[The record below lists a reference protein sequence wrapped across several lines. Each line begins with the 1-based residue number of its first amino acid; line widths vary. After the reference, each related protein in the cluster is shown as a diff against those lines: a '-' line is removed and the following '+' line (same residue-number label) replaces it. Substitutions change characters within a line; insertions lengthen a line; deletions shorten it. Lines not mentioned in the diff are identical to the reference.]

1 MKLFLFSA
9 VLALS
14 IYSKLFCQTPYM
26 IDNLYGMFP
35 GESLIYPVRVN
46 NGVIIMT
53 SRTNSMNP
61 SNLELWYTSGT
72 NASCFK
78 LLNLAYGVK
87 AANFID
93 FFQIGTRLCFA
104 ANDGSVGIEFWET
117 DGTIAGTTLI
127 KDFIPGPGGLSTA
140 NMMRLLTQN
149 KLFFSQTLANVGNE
163 FCVTDGT
170 NAGTLFLKDIYPGI
184 GSSGISELT
193 DAGNDNVYF
202 LADNSVNGK
211 ELWKSDGTTNGT
223 IMVKDILTGANTSN
237 ITIHKFVNN
246 ILFFSA
252 NDGINGKELWRS
264 DGTNAGTYLLQELTP
279 GAAGSTISNFTSYN
293 NKFVFSHNNII
304 WESDGTIAGTFSA
317 TNLPSSN
324 SATVH
329 SNFFEMNNT
338 LYFFLDKINGTTD
351 SMFLYRMT
359 NNVQNISFVKKLYAS
374 YHPQNKPIQ
383 ITQETNGKFLFLVSG
398 ASIGVSDGTPAGT
411 LISYNKICNLYS
423 IIDPYPGKS
432 FTTGLPFLNNHWL
445 CPMDL
450 GGDDYELF
458 KINHTTGVASLVK
471 NINPNGPS
479 MDHASLGW
487 TFRYGVSG
495 NKVYFL
501 ARDGVTGYE
510 LWETDGTSGGTN
522 LTLDILPGNNVSSF
536 NVPFSDDYQSICIM
550 NVDNRIYFYADTV
563 QLGKV
568 KLWTLENPVGMKEY
582 SMNSTNSTIYPNPS
596 KDFITLECENKVST
610 IEIKNLLGQS
620 LKKIKVEDSTVKLPI
635 QELPSG
641 SYLLIIS
648 KFSGNVSTKKF
659 IKME

>member
-1 MKLFLFSA
+1 
-9 VLALS
+9 
-14 IYSKLFCQTPYM
+14 M
-26 IDNLYGMFP
+26 IDNLY
-35 GESLIYPVRVN
+35 EIYPGSSQIYPQRVN

-53 SRTNSMNP
+53 SRTNSM
-61 SNLELWYTSGT
+61 SATNLELWYTSGT

-78 LLNLAYGVK
+78 LLNLGYGSK
-87 AANFID
+87 GTNFID
-93 FFQIGTRLCFA
+93 FFQIGSRLCFA

-127 KDFIPGPGGLSTA
+127 KDFIPGPGGLSTL
-140 NMMRLLTQN
+140 NMARLLTQN

-170 NAGTLFLKDIYPGI
+170 NAGTIFLKDIYPGI
-184 GSSGISELT
+184 GGSGISSIT

-211 ELWKSDGTTNGT
+211 ELWKSDGTANGT
-223 IMVKDILTGANTSN
+223 TMVKDILTGANTSN
-237 ITIHKFVNN
+237 ISIHKIVNN

-252 NDGINGKELWRS
+252 NDGINGSELWRS
-264 DGTNAGTYLLQELTP
+264 DGTNAGTYLLKELTP
-279 GAAGSTISNFTSYN
+279 GAAGSTISNFTTYN
-293 NKFVFSHNNII
+293 NKFVFSHNNVI

-329 SNFFEMNNT
+329 SNFFEMNNS
-338 LYFFLDKINGTTD
+338 LYFFLDKIYGSTD

-359 NNVQNISFVKKLYAS
+359 NNVQNITFVKKLFAS
-374 YHPQNKPIQ
+374 YHPQNKAIQ

-398 ASIGVSDGTPAGT
+398 ASIGVSDGTAAGT
-411 LISYNKICNLYS
+411 LISYNKIGHLYS
-423 IIDPYPGKS
+423 MAYPYPGKS

-471 NINPNGPS
+471 NINPNGPA

-487 TFRYGVSG
+487 TFRYGTSG

-510 LWETDGTSGGTN
+510 LWETDGTGGGTN

-536 NVPFSDDYQSICIM
+536 VVPYSDDHESICIM
-550 NVDNRIYFYADTV
+550 NVDNRIYFYADTI
-563 QLGKV
+563 QGGKV
-568 KLWTLENPVGMKEY
+568 KLWTLDNQVGLQEF
-582 SMNSTNSTIYPNPS
+582 SLNATNTSIYPNPS
-596 KDFITLECENKVST
+596 KDFITLESENKVST

-620 LKKIKVEDSTVKLPI
+620 IKKVKVDGSTFKLPI
-635 QELPSG
+635 QELSNG

-648 KFSGNVSTKKF
+648 EPSGNVSTKKF